1 MAPIC
6 VSTIFVYSGA
16 CITKSLHG
24 ICICMIQAH
33 SRSYGGSRIDDSHCC
48 RNVEI
53 KYFCTKNVVIHTEN
67 CKLNLPL
74 DCSTTQMEKNIRRMC
89 DIDKSSRRRGLTSR
103 MADFLQAGMAGM

>member
-1 MAPIC
+1 M
-6 VSTIFVYSGA
+6 
-16 CITKSLHG
+16 CIL
-24 ICICMIQAH
+24 CICMIQTTAGATAGAELTT
-33 SRSYGGSRIDDSHCC
+33 RTVV
-48 RNVEI
+48 VEI

-89 DIDKSSRRRGLTSR
+89 DIDKSSIRRGLTSR